1 MASACNGVIVSVA
14 LRSSVRPLVR
24 TRPMAPVSVAAPTS
38 VTGVHHQHSNGL
50 GLLLR
55 SVESHLAHDLEW
67 LEHEVGKDYSH
78 AKHFIGDVFGHL
90 EHVRPGR
97 LSAHVSAR

>member
-1 MASACNGVIVSVA
+1 
-14 LRSSVRPLVR
+14 
-24 TRPMAPVSVAAPTS
+24 MAPVAVAAPTS
-38 VTGVHHQHSNGL
+38 VAGVHHQDSNGL

-90 EHVRPGR
+90 EHVRACPLFWHADWFYPPRRSPHLHSSG
-97 LSAHVSAR
+97 